1 MSPITLVRQLP
12 PKLLAATA
20 FCVVF
25 FCYYLIAID
34 FFPNRNN
41 TIGHDYSL
49 TLPSFLDAYF
59 WHRNNSFFTVP
70 WFTPSFCGGIPA
82 FADVGNAYYSIP
94 LFLTF
99 HFAPLTS
106 VCLSIFLFA
115 AAGFWG
121 MHRLLREVFSVG
133 ALPAFLGGTL
143 FLFNGFYLHRMIV
156 GHLGYQVFMLLPW
169 VALLLLR
176 SPTAETGGPLLGK
189 LRQSA
194 CPVLAGVLTALLLQ
208 SSFAS
213 LMAPGALAV
222 LAVACL
228 HLAGHDAWRLFLV
241 RSAIALAV
249 ALALSASKLVAGQAF
264 LGNFPRSDYLLPGI
278 DGIVNAVLILFTS
291 LFIAPASI
299 EQIAIPRMA
308 NMQWMLA
315 RHEWEFGMT
324 FVPPVI
330 IALYWANRYAHRAR
344 SAAPRPDAKP
354 GRVAAMGLLGLI
366 LILPLAIN
374 VYHPDWN
381 ALLKRLPVFKNSSAL
396 IRWWIIYI
404 PVVIVYAALAL
415 EKINWTEQHKIR
427 FAIAAI
433 TAVVLINANQDR
445 ARYHAEPYNPYV
457 ITNAYEQTQDGTF
470 NPEIQRIGATVN
482 LQGQVETPLNRNDLL
497 AYGQSQLAC
506 YNPAFGYR
514 LENFP
519 VKGLRPGSIYQET
532 DGRLNLKNP
541 ACYVFP
547 QENHCQ
553 PGDHFLASQIEDA
566 KAFAR
571 YKPFPF
577 AFSAKQKIANAV
589 TVSALILV
597 AALCAFYAA
606 SLAARKLGGK
616 SNPPGLN

>member
-1 MSPITLVRQLP
+1 MSPLAIVRQIL
-12 PKLLAATA
+12 PKLLTVTA
-20 FCVVF
+20 FGVVF
-25 FCYYLIAID
+25 LCYYLIVID

-49 TLPSFLDAYF
+49 GLPSLLDGYF
-59 WHRNNSFFTVP
+59 WHRNNSWLDIP
-70 WFTPSFCGGIPA
+70 WFSPSFCGGIPF
-82 FADVGNAYYSIP
+82 FADAGSAYYSLP
-94 LFLTF
+94 MFLAF
-99 HFAPLTS
+99 HFPPLAS

-121 MHRLLREVFSVG
+121 MQRLLRDVFGTG
-133 ALPAFLGGTL
+133 ARAAFLGGTL
-143 FLFNGFYLHRMIV
+143 FLFNGFYLHRMIS

-176 SPTAETGGPLLGK
+176 RNAGDTDGSILGR

-194 CPVLAGVLTALLLQ
+194 CPVLAGALIALLLQ
-208 SSFAS
+208 SGFSS
-213 LMAPGALAV
+213 LMVPGALAV

-228 HLAGHDAWRLFLV
+228 YLAGHDAWRLFLG

-249 ALALSASKLVAGQAF
+249 ALALSASKLTASQAF

-278 DGIVNAVLILFTS
+278 NGIANAVLILFTS
-291 LFIAPASI
+291 LFIAPANI

-344 SAAPRPDAKP
+344 SAAPRPDANT
-354 GRVAAMGLLGLI
+354 GRVAAKLMLGLI
-366 LILPLAIN
+366 LILPLVIN
-374 VYHPDWN
+374 IYYPDWN
-381 ALLKRLPVFKNSSAL
+381 ALLKRLPLLKNSSAL

-415 EKINWTEQHKIR
+415 EKINWPEEHKIG
-427 FAIAAI
+427 FAIASIA
-433 TAVVLINANQDR
+433 AVVLINANQDR
-445 ARYHAEPYNPYV
+445 TRYHAEPYNPYV
-457 ITNAYEQTQDGTF
+457 ITNAYQQTRDGTF

-482 LQGQVETPLNRNDLL
+482 IQGQVETPLNRNDLL

-506 YNPAFGYR
+506 YNPSFGYR

-519 VKGLRPGSIYQET
+519 IQSLHPGSIYQEK

-577 AFSAKQKIANAV
+577 AFSAKQKIANTV
-589 TVSALILV
+589 TFSALILV

-606 SLAARKLGGK
+606 SLAVRRLGGK
-616 SNPPGLN
+616 